1 MKKRKHLQ
9 KVFVALT
16 LLIGFTIWIGTRGE
30 IEAQAES
37 LTQPTSI
44 NQIFPDYETAKVI
57 QYALQKTNVTDTV
70 TQEELNT
77 LTFFNAYGKGIESI
91 DGLQYLNNL
100 EMMLVAT
107 NKIHDY
113 RPLSGLSKLQEM
125 DLSDNEI
132 SDISSL
138 SKLPSLTSLTLI
150 NNQIS
155 DISSLSKLPSL
166 TRLNLY
172 NNQISDI
179 DALSELTNL
188 QSLWLANN
196 QISNINVLSNLT
208 NLTQT
213 NLDDNQISDINPLSD
228 LKKLT
233 FLRAA
238 NNQISDISV
247 LEGLTNLSY
256 FYMENQKINNEAV
269 NFETELHI
277 QNKIKDNTGALISPQ
292 TISDSGNYTNPTINW
307 SLPDYQN
314 QVSYTFRWWVTL
326 PNAMGSFSGKVTQ
339 PLKEAPLV
347 YHVIFDIDGVETS
360 EQVDMNTLLLV
371 PTVPEKEGYTF
382 IGWYDAPT
390 GGNQWDFEVDKM
402 PAKDITL
409 YAQFSINQ
417 YIATLD
423 VEGETTSQTVA
434 YQHLVQDPTDP
445 TKEGYTFIGWYDEKT
460 GGTEWDFA
468 TDKMPAKDITLYAQF
483 SKNSSDEGT
492 PGDKGQDGETG
503 GKDGTTD
510 KPTKSDLQPVDKPT
524 NNSPQLKDTQSTLS
538 VKAKHVSGSKEQGAK
553 EKSSLPATGDDSSF
567 TLYLQAIGVLFLV
580 AFFWISHKRKKV
592 RNEK

>member
-1 MKKRKHLQ
+1 MKDKKYLQ
-9 KVFVALT
+9 RLFVALT

-57 QYALQKTNVTDTV
+57 QSALQKTNVTDTV

-77 LTFFNAYGKGIESI
+77 LTLFYAYGKGIESI

-100 EMMLVAT
+100 EVMLVGA

-138 SKLPSLTSLTLI
+138 SKLT
-150 NNQIS
+150 
-155 DISSLSKLPSL
+155 SL

-188 QSLWLANN
+188 QSLWIGIN

-213 NLDDNQISDINPLSD
+213 NLDDNQISDINPLSG

-238 NNQISDISV
+238 RNHISDISV
-247 LEGLTNLSY
+247 LEGLTNLSD
-256 FYMENQKINNEAV
+256 FYMADQKINNEAV
-269 NFETELHI
+269 NYETKLHI

-292 TISDSGNYTNPTINW
+292 TISDSGSYTNPTINW
-307 SLPDYQN
+307 NLPDYQN
-314 QVSYTFRWWVTL
+314 QVSYTFNQWVTFS
-326 PNAMGSFSGKVTQ
+326 NAMGPFSGKVTQ
-339 PLKEAPLV
+339 PLKETPLV
-347 YHVIFDIDGVETS
+347 YNVFFDIDGVETS
-360 EQVDMNTLLLV
+360 EQVEMNTLLPV
-371 PTVPEKEGYTF
+371 PTVPEKEGYTST
-382 IGWYDAPT
+382 GWYDAPT

-402 PAKDITL
+402 PAKDFTL

-423 VEGETTSQTVA
+423 VDGKTSSQTIA
-434 YQHLVQDPTDP
+434 YQKLVQEPAEP
-445 TKEGYTFIGWYDEKT
+445 KKEGYTFIGWYDEKT

-492 PGDKGQDGETG
+492 PGDKGHDEVTG
-503 GKDGTTD
+503 GKGGTTD
-510 KPTKSDLQPVDKPT
+510 KPTDSDLQPIDKPT
-524 NNSPQLKDTQSTLS
+524 NNSPQLEDTQSSLS
-538 VKAKHVSGSKEQGAK
+538 VKAKHESGSKEQGAK
-553 EKSSLPATGDDSSF
+553 EKSSLPATGDGSSV

-580 AFFWISHKRKKV
+580 AFFWISLKRKKV